1 MPEFLTILIVIT
13 CGFSSMWAFSEKAD
27 LKRELHQKQQ
37 QIQLLEARTDGL
49 ITGCLGS
56 K

>member
-1 MPEFLTILIVIT
+1 MSEFATILIVVT
-13 CGFSSMWAFSEKAD
+13 CGTASMWSMTSQSE
-27 LKRELHQKQQ
+27 LKRELEQKNQ

-49 ITGCLGS
+49 ITGCLGG

>member
-1 MPEFLTILIVIT
+1 MSEFATILIVIV
-13 CGFSSMWAFSEKAD
+13 CGTASIWSITGQSE
-27 LKRELHQKQQ
+27 LKREIQQKNH

>member
-1 MPEFLTILIVIT
+1 MSEFATILIVLVTGTVSFWSIT
-13 CGFSSMWAFSEKAD
+13 NQSELRK
-27 LKRELHQKQQ
+27 ELQQKNH